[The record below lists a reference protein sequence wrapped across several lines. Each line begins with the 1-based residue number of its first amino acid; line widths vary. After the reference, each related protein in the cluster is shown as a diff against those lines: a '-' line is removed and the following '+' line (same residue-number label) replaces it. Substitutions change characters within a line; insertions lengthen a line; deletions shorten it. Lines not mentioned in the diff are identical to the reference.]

1 MTLKKQSVIFQ
12 AIEVVLFS
20 LAIIAIGYYF
30 SPEDPLLIH
39 KEFSFLVLW
48 LAIVTLFYGIHLG
61 LLMWIVFAIVSFFN
75 YANDNIFTSV
85 LLENLFFVFL
95 YGIFF
100 SNLHDE
106 MNKYK
111 IKSKYLQL
119 RLKELTNAFFT
130 LKISHDKLESVYI
143 IQPASFRFVI
153 SEILESSNH
162 SIPKESAKNTLR
174 VLQKFFSVN
183 AATIWR
189 VKHNI
194 PHHAFASIGEIEK
207 NINIHDKLIQE
218 ALLQKRAIYLND
230 LEDKEET
237 SYLYAIPFMDK
248 RDEIVAI
255 LIVKEIPFLFYHEDT
270 LLKINV
276 VFNYIWTEYKKRAS
290 LDRIQ
295 NYKHQAIELDNKN
308 HIRQDIVDFKLEI
321 VRLTNIFDDYNIDSR
336 IYSITTKSKMLDKEI
351 KDFLYQNELLEILDQ
366 YISITCHGQYVHIIL
381 FPLVSNSAIHNVT
394 KNLDEKLEM
403 IEGQQRI
410 QILNNSLKNHLSE
423 ENYEGLNKKNIS
435 VSGFNDLLKE
445 YNCV

>member
-1 MTLKKQSVIFQ
+1 MTLKKQPVIFQ
-12 AIEVVLFS
+12 VFEVILFS
-20 LAIIAIGYYF
+20 LIIIAVGYYF
-30 SPEDPLLIH
+30 NPEDPLLIH
-39 KEFSFLVLW
+39 KDFSFLVLW
-48 LAIVTLFYGIHLG
+48 LAIVTLFYGMSQG
-61 LLMWIVFAIVSFFN
+61 LLMWVVFAIVSFFN
-75 YANDNIFTSV
+75 YADDTIFTSV

-100 SNLHDE
+100 SNLHEE
-106 MNKYK
+106 MNKYQ

-119 RLKELTNAFFT
+119 RLKELTHAFFT

-162 SIPKESAKNTLR
+162 NIPKESAKNTLR

-189 VKHNI
+189 VKGNV
-194 PHHAFASIGEIEK
+194 PHHAFASIGNIEK
-207 NINIHDKLIQE
+207 DINVNDKLIQE

-230 LEDKEET
+230 LDDKEQT

-248 RDEIVAI
+248 RDVIVAI
-255 LIVKEIPFLFYHEDT
+255 LVVKEIPFLFYHEDT

-290 LDRIQ
+290 LDKIQ
-295 NYKHQAIELDNKN
+295 NHKHQAIELDNQN

-321 VRLTNIFDDYNIDSR
+321 VRLNNIFIDYKIDSR
-336 IYSITTKSKMLDKEI
+336 IYTVATKSKTLDKEI
-351 KDFLYQNELLEILDQ
+351 KDFLSQNQLLEILDQ
-366 YISITCHGQYVHIIL
+366 YISIKCQERYVHIIL
-381 FPLVSNSAIHNVT
+381 FPLVSNSAIHKVT
-394 KNLDEKLEM
+394 KDLDDGVEE
-403 IEGQQRI
+403 IESQLRI
-410 QILNNSLKNHLSE
+410 QRLDDSLKHHLSK
-423 ENYEGLNKKNIS
+423 ENYAGLRKKHIS

-445 YNCV
+445 YDCV